1 MTTSAHNKLK
11 RKLCIFNQEVEGN
24 CKTETNDKYSKPYTT
39 SLIHEPADSTEVYAN
54 AHEEQAVI
62 RHITVLC
69 RWVGDRAVAEQ
80 CQQETKQ
87 HTL

>member
-1 MTTSAHNKLK
+1 M
-11 RKLCIFNQEVEGN
+11 QESKSN
-24 CKTETNDKYSKPYTT
+24 CKTEKNDKYSKHYTT
-39 SLIHEPADSTEVYAN
+39 SLIHEPADSTEIYAN

-62 RHITVLC
+62 RQITVLC
-69 RWVGDRAVAEQ
+69 RWVEERAVAEQ